1 MIKTNYSNF
10 FPPVNILINAL
21 IVNWLKRNLIC
32 GPIKT
37 ENHSWKKK
45 KNTIPTIYL
54 ILNLDFEDNIPVEI
68 DKESAYSSS
77 LIIPDIFEKLMFR
90 FQYLRVLQRIQGSQI
105 CFPRLDMELRQQKL
119 SWEQRSLLSWS
130 KKV

>member
-1 MIKTNYSNF
+1 M
-10 FPPVNILINAL
+10 
-21 IVNWLKRNLIC
+21 NWLKRNLIC

-37 ENHSWKKK
+37 ENHSWKKNK

-77 LIIPDIFEKLMFR
+77 LIIPDIFETLMFR
-90 FQYLRVLQRIQGSQI
+90 LQYLRVLLRIQGSRI